1 MENSKHTSIIEAW
14 GISATCA
21 VHEIH
26 PGRVVRVDLEGGE
39 SLIFKDV
46 GSGAD
51 AARRLA
57 FEVDVLRHLDRAGV
71 GVAVPL
77 PDRQGRAWVE
87 HGGRLYTLSPYLAT
101 EDRWRELDRAGLVRL
116 NQNCGA
122 AIACLHAA
130 LATYPA
136 DDLEQRTWKTVL
148 PDEWFKRSIPVIR
161 EHLAPVEREAFDDVI
176 QRVDSEMQSAAT
188 GLPQQLIHRDCH
200 HGNIVVR
207 GEQVSGFVDCDH
219 LSIGPRVLDLA
230 DFLVHGIKGRT
241 TDRKATEEWFAIL
254 AAVLEGYEVENPL
267 AERERWAVFV
277 MMLGILLM
285 FAAWFYETGT
295 PQHAPRELETLA
307 WMVEQ
312 RARIC
317 RALET

>member
-1 MENSKHTSIIEAW
+1 VGA
-14 GISATCA
+14 ACA

-26 PGRVVRVDLEGGE
+26 PGRVVRIDIEGGE
-39 SLIFKDV
+39 PLILKDI

-51 AARRLA
+51 VARRFA
-57 FEVDVLRHLDRAGV
+57 FEVDVLRHLDRAGA
-71 GVAVPL
+71 GVALPL
-77 PDRQGRAWVE
+77 ADRRGKEWVAHE
-87 HGGRLYTLSPYLAT
+87 GRLYTLSPCLAT
-101 EDRWRELDRAGLVRL
+101 DHWGALDRAGQVRL
-116 NQNCGA
+116 HRNCGA
-122 AIACLHAA
+122 AIARLHAA

-136 DDLEQRTWKTVL
+136 HGLEQRTWKTVL
-148 PDEWFKRSIPVIR
+148 PDEWFERSIPAIR
-161 EHLAPVEREAFDDVI
+161 EHLAPVERKAFDAVLG
-176 QRVDSEMQSAAT
+176 QVSGEMRSVAT

-200 HGNIVVR
+200 HGNIVVQ

-219 LSIGPRVLDLA
+219 LSVGPRVLDLA
-230 DFLVHGIKGRT
+230 DFLVHGIKGRVA
-241 TDRKATEEWFAIL
+241 DPEAVEVWFEL
-254 AAVLEGYEVENPL
+254 LPAVIEGYQAENPL
-267 AERERWAVFV
+267 SGQEQRAVYA

-317 RALET
+317 RARDGNLPI